1 MFRTL
6 KDLMWLLCSTVMCMG
21 ALIYTLD
28 HSERQALVLEG
39 VVPFIQNQKVSVNTQ
54 IWTNQT
60 KRKQD
65 MYTGA
70 QVLYGLVDWLDHG
83 VGLQVEDIP
92 ISETDDISSL
102 LLTVI
107 KLDRSYSYDAE
118 YDGFGQL
125 RKLSFHSVTG
135 GVAP

>member
-1 MFRTL
+1 MFSTL
-6 KDLMWLLCSTVMCMG
+6 KDLMWLLCSTVLCMG

-28 HSERQALVLEG
+28 HSERQALVLAG
-39 VVPFIQNQKVSVNTQ
+39 VVPFIQNQKVSVNMQTWANQEKRTQ
-54 IWTNQT
+54 DT
-60 KRKQD
+60 
-65 MYTGA
+65 YSGA

-83 VGLQVEDIP
+83 VHLQVEDIS

-118 YDGFGQL
+118 YDDMGQL
-125 RKLSFHSVTG
+125 RRLSFHSVTG